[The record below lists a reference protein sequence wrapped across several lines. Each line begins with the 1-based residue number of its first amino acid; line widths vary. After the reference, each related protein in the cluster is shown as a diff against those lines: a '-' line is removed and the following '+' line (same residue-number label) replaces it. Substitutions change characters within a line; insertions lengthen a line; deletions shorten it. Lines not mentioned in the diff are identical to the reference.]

1 MKLLLTPKHLRKG
14 KMKWSIF
21 TMILPILPILILIF
35 AIMIFFVAILSGGNT
50 SNGNGDIFTATGN
63 QNLSENVL
71 RYQSFVTEEA
81 TRQGVPELVPWV
93 LAIMMVESGGN
104 GGDPMQSSESK
115 GLSPNAI
122 TDPKESI
129 RQGIAHLKHSFEAV
143 KANGIGN
150 DYKAAVQTYNYGL
163 NYANY
168 LGKHHLSHSLDT
180 AETYSRT
187 VVAPALG
194 NSGGIRYSYVNP
206 TSLKFGKTYLYLN
219 GGNFFYAELVSQY
232 IATDGINGGKG
243 GLAPKNASAIIKE
256 AYKHIGKPYVWGARG
271 PNTFDCSGFTQYV
284 FLQVTGK
291 DIGAWTV
298 PQESSGTIIPVS
310 KAKEGDLYFWGPRG
324 NTEHVAIA
332 LGDGRFIHAPQ
343 PGQTVTVSNI
353 QYFMPSFAL
362 RVKI

>member
-1 MKLLLTPKHLRKG
+1 MKWLLTPKQMKKA
-14 KMKWSIF
+14 KMQWSILTF
-21 TMILPILPILILIF
+21 ILPILPMILIIF
-35 AIMIFFVAILSGGNT
+35 AVAIFFTAILSSSSSKSSST
-50 SNGNGDIFTATGN
+50 DLTASGN
-63 QNLSENVL
+63 QNLSVEVL
-71 RYQSFVTEEA
+71 KYQSFVTDEA
-81 TRQGVPELVPWV
+81 TRQGVPDLVPWI
-93 LAIMMVESGGN
+93 LAIMMVESGGK

-115 GLSPNAI
+115 GLAPNAI
-122 TDPKESI
+122 QDPEESI
-129 RQGIAHLKHSFEAV
+129 IQGISHLKRSFEAV

-180 AETYSRT
+180 AEEYSRT

-194 NSGGIRYSYVNP
+194 NTGGIRYSYVNP

-219 GGNFFYAELVSQY
+219 GGNFFYAELVTQY
-232 IATDGINGGKG
+232 IATTSIGGNGK
-243 GLAPKNASAIIKE
+243 LPPANSSAIIKE
-256 AYKHIGKPYVWGARG
+256 AFKHIGKPYVWGARG

-310 KAKEGDLYFWGPRG
+310 QAKEGDLYFWGPRG

-362 RVKI
+362 RVHV